1 MSLKYS
7 GRAAIVTGA
16 SSGIGRAIAQ
26 RLGKNGMELWLVAR
40 SRQGL
45 EETASA
51 IEKSGGPPA
60 HCTVLDL
67 REAGVLAG
75 LVERVGASHPHLF
88 AMINNA
94 GIMHPETIMSGR
106 RDRWEAMLDVN
117 LLAPVESC
125 QAAVRVM
132 RRHGRSGHLINI
144 SSVAARFENGG
155 VYGASKVGLELIGKT
170 LRCELEKDD
179 IRVTTIV
186 PGGFATNLGRDV
198 DQETWTAIAKKLESK
213 GMQITGPDAQRVLG
227 DPEYVAKAVEF
238 VIDQP
243 VDINFENLTIRPPVD
258 SSW

>member
-26 RLGKNGMELWLVAR
+26 RLGRCGMELWLVAR
-40 SRQGL
+40 SAAGL

-51 IEKSGGPPA
+51 IRKSGGTT
-60 HCTVLDL
+60 HCAPLDL
-67 REAGVLAG
+67 REAGALAQ
-75 LVERVGASHPHLF
+75 LVERVGETHTHLF
-88 AMINNA
+88 ALINNA

-106 RDRWEAMLDVN
+106 RDRWEAMLDIN

-125 QAAVRVM
+125 QAAVKVM
-132 RRHGRSGHLINI
+132 RRQGKPGHLINI

-155 VYGASKVGLELIGKT
+155 VYGASKLGLELIGRT

-179 IRVTTIV
+179 IRVSTIV

-198 DQETWTAIAKKLESK
+198 EPESWAAIAKKLDSK
-213 GMQITGPDAQRVLG
+213 GLQFGGADQHRVVG
-227 DPEYVAKAVEF
+227 DPDHIAKAVEF

-243 VDINFENLTIRPPVD
+243 IDINFETLTIRPPVD